1 MGNMSTEYKTT
12 KVYFEVTNTCNF
24 RCDFC
29 PMHVS
34 KRKMRHMDF
43 TLFEK
48 GIQDIVTGH
57 VADTVG
63 FHVLGEPLLY
73 PRIFDAI
80 SHANRRGLRTEVNTN
95 GSLLTQDRVQR
106 LVEARL
112 DSLCVSLQ
120 ILDSQEHACR
130 GSSLPFD
137 VYYQRVM
144 DAIRLIKGS
153 HGRTGVVLCAM
164 NTSTKKFFDIDT
176 RMRIKGKQ
184 SAFRGNLVRLVLDS
198 YAAIDK
204 SVSRDEVTAAVHRL
218 NLNHPQ
224 LVQLD
229 EHVTVYVQPFADWGN
244 AFTARRIYPAKIG
257 FCGYALQNVGVL
269 NNGEVTIC
277 CADYDGKTSLGNL
290 RAESLGALLSSERVR
305 AIREGFERM
314 QVVHPYCQ
322 RCIGGTNP
330 IKALFKGLGSIY
342 LFKLLEFQ
350 PARVK
355 QVALMQA

>member
-1 MGNMSTEYKTT
+1 MRSAEYKTI
-12 KVYFEVTNTCNF
+12 KVYFEVTNYCNF

-29 PMHVS
+29 PMQVS
-34 KRKMRHMDF
+34 KRKMQHMDF

-48 GIQDIVTGH
+48 GIGDIVRDH

-80 SHANRRGLRTEVNTN
+80 SHANRQGLRTEVNTN

-112 DSLCVSLQ
+112 DTLCVSLQ
-120 ILDSQEHACR
+120 IMDPQEHVCR

-144 DAIRLIKGS
+144 DAVRLIKRSQGQM
-153 HGRTGVVLCAM
+153 GVVLCAM
-164 NTSTKKFFDIDT
+164 NTSTRKFFDIDT
-176 RMRIKGKQ
+176 RMRINGKR
-184 SAFRGNLVRLVLDS
+184 SAFRGNLVRLVLDI
-198 YAAIDK
+198 YAVMDRN
-204 SVSRDEVTAAVHRL
+204 VSREEVAAAVHRL

-229 EHVTVYVQPFADWGN
+229 ERITVYVQPFADWGN

-269 NNGEVTIC
+269 NNGAVTIC
-277 CADYDGKTSLGNL
+277 CADYDGNTSLGNL
-290 RAESLGALLSSERVR
+290 RTESLGALLSSERVQ

-322 RCIGGTNP
+322 RCIGGTNR

-355 QVALMQA
+355 EVALMSV

>member
-1 MGNMSTEYKTT
+1 
-12 KVYFEVTNTCNF
+12 
-24 RCDFC
+24 
-29 PMHVS
+29 
-34 KRKMRHMDF
+34 
-43 TLFEK
+43 
-48 GIQDIVTGH
+48 
-57 VADTVG
+57 
-63 FHVLGEPLLY
+63 
-73 PRIFDAI
+73 
-80 SHANRRGLRTEVNTN
+80 
-95 GSLLTQDRVQR
+95 
-106 LVEARL
+106 
-112 DSLCVSLQ
+112 
-120 ILDSQEHACR
+120 
-130 GSSLPFD
+130 
-137 VYYQRVM
+137 M
-144 DAIRLIKGS
+144 DAIRLIKRS
-153 HGRTGVVLCAM
+153 RSQIGVVLCAM

-184 SAFRGNLVRLVLDS
+184 SAFRANLVRLVLDS

-290 RAESLGALLSSERVR
+290 RAESLGALLWSERVR

-314 QVVHPYCQ
+314 QVVRPYCQ